1 MDMEQCSSTVLPS
14 IRHWLQSRN
23 CSSFFKTIWSCL
35 WTWENWKFIF

>member
-23 CSSFFKTIWSCL
+23 CGWVF
-35 WTWENWKFIF
+35 